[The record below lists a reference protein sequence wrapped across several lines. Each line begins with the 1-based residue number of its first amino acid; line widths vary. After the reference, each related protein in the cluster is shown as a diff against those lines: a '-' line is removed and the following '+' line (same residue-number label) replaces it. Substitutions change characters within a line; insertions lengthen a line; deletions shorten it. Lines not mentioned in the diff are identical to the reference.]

1 MRIAPVVRAARLLP
15 LKIRLLP
22 LMAPDFGP
30 SRMRPLTG
38 SIFLANRRTSDCRR
52 FRCRILLPNAER
64 HPGSTNLQSLLA
76 MLFCKSPAPT
86 AK

>member
-1 MRIAPVVRAARLLP
+1 MRIAPVVRVARLLP

-64 HPGSTNLQSLLA
+64 HLGQRTFSRCLPCS
-76 MLFCKSPAPT
+76 FCKSPAPT